1 MEDFLLNSPDQMET
15 ENVQNNTTGPITD
28 SKSLDELLSS
38 PKGIQFLGKSDVLN
52 ASLTEGALRDPNS
65 HAAEAPSSGPGQNNP
80 GDKVRTLSLSKP
92 TRSSPR
98 LKNTHSKNN
107 STLFNSNNRENFE
120 GHSESNISFVTPSQ
134 SIVSANNLAE
144 TTSEINVRTRKN
156 KRPRPDS
163 SSENQTVSTSAS
175 TMAYIDRVASEL
187 EKLKNINND
196 KQDTVTPNQESLI
209 TKFVNMSVQTSDSTL
224 SPKQQHVT
232 FQENDNP
239 ISPAALKWW
248 RAARSAGTRRVEH
261 SIRASHLNSL
271 AKHEIYPGWTL
282 GLEPMPGFL
291 TSNQDELLN
300 QLKLHAQE
308 TLRLASEIL
317 MKKAEA
323 EQQEYR
329 GHLVTVSNIYGKDSA
344 GLEKA
349 LGALRKALT
358 KSGRALREKL
368 DNRKKHLAENKIA
381 DSQLLRRMG
390 FRDTTPNPDFNE
402 PPRAPKPSTNRVPN
416 RPSGPKRQRSRSPND
431 RRRSNSR
438 APSAKQP
445 RRFNPQQPT
454 KRVPTLSLAE
464 MAVLKNI
471 LKKHGQ

>member
-1 MEDFLLNSPDQMET
+1 
-15 ENVQNNTTGPITD
+15 
-28 SKSLDELLSS
+28 
-38 PKGIQFLGKSDVLN
+38 
-52 ASLTEGALRDPNS
+52 
-65 HAAEAPSSGPGQNNP
+65 
-80 GDKVRTLSLSKP
+80 
-92 TRSSPR
+92 
-98 LKNTHSKNN
+98 
-107 STLFNSNNRENFE
+107 
-120 GHSESNISFVTPSQ
+120 
-134 SIVSANNLAE
+134 
-144 TTSEINVRTRKN
+144 
-156 KRPRPDS
+156 
-163 SSENQTVSTSAS
+163 
-175 TMAYIDRVASEL
+175 
-187 EKLKNINND
+187 
-196 KQDTVTPNQESLI
+196 
-209 TKFVNMSVQTSDSTL
+209 
-224 SPKQQHVT
+224 
-232 FQENDNP
+232 
-239 ISPAALKWW
+239 
-248 RAARSAGTRRVEH
+248 
-261 SIRASHLNSL
+261 
-271 AKHEIYPGWTL
+271 
-282 GLEPMPGFL
+282 MPGFL